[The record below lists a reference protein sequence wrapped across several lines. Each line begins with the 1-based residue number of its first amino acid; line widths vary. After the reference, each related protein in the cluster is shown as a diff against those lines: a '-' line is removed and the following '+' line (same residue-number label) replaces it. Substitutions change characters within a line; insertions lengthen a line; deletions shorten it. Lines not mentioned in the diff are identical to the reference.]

1 MAEETQQV
9 PPRSN
14 NGSQTFGWQLPAQH
28 GHNEAQHGH
37 NEARTGGGTRPTG
50 PTLAQHLRHTNTFTR
65 SVPQAREAPQ
75 RNNVPHTPV
84 IAPQVVPVG
93 GGENGDQRPNDQS
106 FVIDF
111 GSVFDPTSANVGS
124 INLQSLQQMA
134 PEHFQL
140 PAIGNHD
147 ENQNTGPQNN
157 GHPHVAHGM
166 DSLDWNIF
174 LLNSL
179 LFIVILVIRV
189 VSDHLLGMLVF
200 IGLGGTF
207 FYANM
212 FFKKIVHE
220 SSLRDAMLHNV
231 LLSYFW
237 IVMFLTAN
245 IGYVYYVFQEQQLWN
260 VLMFQLPVKW
270 EGDIWM
276 FFWAIC
282 VNDFVLKYVTVIIK
296 AFISMAPIKPKNRG
310 KYYMFVEHI
319 MQLYRMVIPIVPW
332 FHFLSDGLHWLFAA
346 GLLCLYF
353 LCKAYQL
360 FFKMKDVQGAFMK
373 LLREKTYGI
382 KPNNSDIKT
391 RGEGCPICQDDY
403 KDPVM
408 LNCKHI
414 FCEDCVSVWFD
425 REKTC
430 PMCRAQIHTD
440 NSLWKDGSTSIHV
453 QWY

>member
-1 MAEETQQV
+1 MSEEMMQISQEG
-9 PPRSN
+9 
-14 NGSQTFGWQLPAQH
+14 NGGNQSIVWQLPS
-28 GHNEAQHGH
+28 GNYE
-37 NEARTGGGTRPTG
+37 NRTGGGMQPSG
-50 PTLAQHLRHTNTFTR
+50 PTLAQHLRHA
-65 SVPQAREAPQ
+65 SPLPHGVLQPREAPQ
-75 RNNVPHTPV
+75 RHHLPHTQV
-84 IAPQVVPVG
+84 TAPHVVPG
-93 GGENGDQRPNDQS
+93 ASDPNNGQRPTDQP

-140 PAIGNHD
+140 ANMGGHD

-157 GHPHVAHGM
+157 GQHGHQHVVQGM
-166 DSLDWNIF
+166 DNMDWSIF

-179 LFIVILVIRV
+179 LFIIILVIRI

-200 IGLGGTF
+200 VGLGGTF

-245 IGYVYYVFQEQQLWN
+245 IGCVYYVFQEQELWN
-260 VLMFQLPVKW
+260 VLMFQLPAKW
-270 EGDIWM
+270 DGDIWI
-276 FFWAIC
+276 FFWAVC

-296 AFISMAPIKPKNRG
+296 AFFSMAPIKPKNRG
-310 KYYMFVEHI
+310 KYYMFVEHV

-332 FHFLSDGLHWLFAA
+332 FHFLSDGLSWVFAA
-346 GLLCLYF
+346 GLLCFYF
-353 LCKAYQL
+353 LCKGYQL
-360 FFKMKDVQGAFMK
+360 FFKARDVRNAFLK

-382 KPNNSDIKT
+382 KPNSSDLKT
-391 RGEGCPICQDDY
+391 RGDGCPICQDDY

-408 LNCKHI
+408 LDCKHI
-414 FCEDCVSVWFD
+414 FCDDCVAVWFD

-440 NSLWKDGSTSIHV
+440 NSMWKDGSTSIHV

>member
-1 MAEETQQV
+1 MSEEMPQIPTGG
-9 PPRSN
+9 N
-14 NGSQTFGWQLPAQH
+14 NGSQTIVWQLPSQSIETRNA
-28 GHNEAQHGH
+28 
-37 NEARTGGGTRPTG
+37 GGGTRQTG
-50 PTLAQHLRHTNTFTR
+50 PTLAQHLRHANPFTR
-65 SVPQAREAPQ
+65 TLPHGALHPRETPQ
-75 RNNVPHTPV
+75 RNNAPQTPV
-84 IAPQVVPVG
+84 TTPQTVPVG
-93 GGENGDQRPNDQS
+93 GEDNNGQRPSDQS

-140 PAIGNHD
+140 PALGGHD

-157 GHPHVAHGM
+157 GQGHPHVVHGM
-166 DSLDWNIF
+166 DSMDWSIF

-245 IGYVYYVFQEQQLWN
+245 IGCVYYVFQEQQLWN

-276 FFWAIC
+276 FFWAVC

-296 AFISMAPIKPKNRG
+296 AFFSMAPIKPKNRG
-310 KYYMFVEHI
+310 KYYMFVEHV
-319 MQLYRMVIPIVPW
+319 MQLYRMVIPIIPW
-332 FHFLSDGLHWLFAA
+332 YHFLSDGLNWAFAA

-360 FFKMKDVQGAFMK
+360 FFKMRDVKGAFLK

-382 KPNNSDIKT
+382 KPNNSDLKT